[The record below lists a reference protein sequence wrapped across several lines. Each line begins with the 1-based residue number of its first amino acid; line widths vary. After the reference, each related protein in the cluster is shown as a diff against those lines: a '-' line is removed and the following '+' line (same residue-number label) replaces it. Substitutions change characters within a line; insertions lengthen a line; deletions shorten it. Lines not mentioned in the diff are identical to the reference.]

1 MHPFVLKSL
10 GFGLNT
16 LARVSPQL
24 AGKKGFELFCHPLR
38 SKLKPHHLEFFRSAK
53 QFSMEFN
60 NIVIQCY
67 QWGNGTKTILFLHG
81 WQSHSFRW
89 KAYIEA
95 FVQEGYTVYA
105 LDAPGHGLSGGSQ
118 LNLPL
123 YSQLIQDF
131 LYRQASIDHIIAH
144 SFGGY
149 ASIYALYYLPALPVK
164 KMVLMGTPGKVTD
177 FIDTYNEMLDFNS
190 NTLQAIRKHFITAV
204 GNPPEYF
211 DAPELVRNFCKPVLI
226 VHDTDDADTPYANAA
241 AMYAN
246 WRNAQLLTT
255 SGLGHNLKSPEIMRQ
270 VIAFI
275 NEADSITAPVKD
287 NTFLPVHSSG
297 VAGGR

>member
-1 MHPFVLKSL
+1 
-10 GFGLNT
+10 LNT

-24 AGKKGFELFCHPLR
+24 AGKKGFELFCRPFR
-38 SKLKPHHLEFFRSAK
+38 GKLKPHHREFFSSAK
-53 QFSMEFN
+53 QFSMDCN
-60 NIVIQCY
+60 GTHIQCY

-95 FVQEGYTVYA
+95 FVQQGYTVYA
-105 LDAPGHGLSGGSQ
+105 FDAPGHGLSGGSQ

-123 YSQLIQDF
+123 YSQLVQHF

-149 ASIYALYYLPALPVK
+149 ASIYALYCVPELPVK

-177 FIDTYNEMLDFNS
+177 FIVTYNEMLGLTTT
-190 NTLQAIRKHFITAV
+190 TLQAVREHFIAAV
-204 GNPPEYF
+204 GKPPEYF

-275 NEADSITAPVKD
+275 TEGDYIISPVKD
-287 NTFLPVHSSG
+287 NTFLPAHSNG
-297 VAGGR
+297 VADGR